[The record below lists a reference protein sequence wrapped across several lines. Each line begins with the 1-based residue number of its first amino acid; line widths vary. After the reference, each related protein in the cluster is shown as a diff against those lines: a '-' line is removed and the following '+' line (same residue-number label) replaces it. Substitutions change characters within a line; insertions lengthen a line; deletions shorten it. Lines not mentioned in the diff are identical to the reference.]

1 MRDSINFM
9 ELTKRQKEVLTFV
22 KASITCKGFPP
33 TRAEIAKHFGW
44 ESITAAHGHLLA
56 LERKGVITI
65 APGISRGIA
74 ICK

>member
-9 ELTKRQKEVLTFV
+9 DLTKPQKDVLSFV
-22 KASITCKGFPP
+22 KAFLKENGFPP
-33 TRAEIAKHFGW
+33 TRAEIAKNFGW
-44 ESITAAHGHLLA
+44 KSITAAHGHLLC

-74 ICK
+74 IK